1 MTKILVTTDFSTN
14 SKAGIRFAMQ
24 LASQTPCEL
33 VFYHAFEQLAPT
45 AWSKEDAHTFSQNA
59 TNNCKD
65 QLVRF
70 LNKVFKQLKTPVS
83 NYKYDVEMGLD
94 VDNLIINYAKNIDA
108 DFICMSTRGAGTLK
122 KLIGTNASKLVNAS
136 PIPVIVVP
144 QRYRIQP
151 ITKVAYSTDL
161 ENFEEEIKIVEKL
174 SASLNA
180 QVHVYHYYYPL
191 HEMEI
196 KQTYEMVQQKHA
208 SKNIVFHSPQ
218 LHIEYALAENL
229 QHLIKKEK
237 PSILVMFTKLKHNW
251 FERFFLSNNTA
262 EMTYDINV
270 PLWAFR
276 K

>member
-1 MTKILVTTDFSTN
+1 MTKILVTTDLSTN

-24 LASQTPCEL
+24 LASQSPCEL
-33 VFYHAFEQLAPT
+33 VFYHAFEQLVPT
-45 AWSKEDAHTFSQNA
+45 AWSKENTHSFSLNA

-70 LNKVFKQLKTPVS
+70 LNKVFKQMKIPVS

-94 VDNLIINYAKNIDA
+94 VDNLIVNYAQKINA
-108 DFICMSTRGAGTLK
+108 DFICLSTRGANTLK
-122 KLIGTNASKLVNAS
+122 KLIGTNASKLVNTS

-144 QRYRIQP
+144 QRYRAQS

-161 ENFEEEIKIVEKL
+161 ENFEEELEIVKTL
-174 SASLNA
+174 TASLNA
-180 QVHVYHYYYPL
+180 QLNVYHYYYPL

-196 KQTYEMVQQKHA
+196 KESYKKIQKRHA
-208 SKNIVFHSPQ
+208 SENIIFHSPR
-218 LHIEYALAENL
+218 LHIEYSLAENL

-251 FERFFLSNNTA
+251 FERFFLSSNTA
-262 EMTYDINV
+262 EMTYELKI
-270 PLWAFR
+270 PLWALR